1 MADFI
6 NSWLRDIGID
16 VQVSMVTPNQV
27 NDQSTLGR
35 YDLYFTGWAINPDP
49 DYQLSINRCDSR
61 PNADGSGAT
70 SENNWCDPA
79 FDKLDDAQ
87 HVELDPAERAELVK
101 RAFSMIYEAAVN
113 DVIYCPDSLE
123 AYRSD
128 RFTGF
133 TRQPAHD
140 GVIAGQ
146 NGYWGFYDAAPVG
159 AGGSGVPGWVL
170 PVGIVVMLLLVGGG
184 VLLVLRRRASA
195 ADRE

>member
-1 MADFI
+1 
-6 NSWLRDIGID
+6 
-16 VQVSMVTPNQV
+16 
-27 NDQSTLGR
+27 
-35 YDLYFTGWAINPDP
+35 
-49 DYQLSINRCDSR
+49 
-61 PNADGSGAT
+61 
-70 SENNWCDPA
+70 
-79 FDKLDDAQ
+79 
-87 HVELDPAERAELVK
+87 
-101 RAFSMIYEAAVN
+101 MIYEAAVN

-133 TRQPAHD
+133 TRQPAQD

-184 VLLVLRRRASA
+184 VLLALRRRASA